1 MAKYRTEKSGDSVTI
16 WSDVDGIGLQFTE
29 GALCQRDLSS
39 IVATETA
46 TKKILSTTRG
56 AKRLLK
62 VQAQLIEYA
71 SKHYPIEFL
80 SNTNNTFQL

>member
-16 WSDVDGIGLQFTE
+16 WSDADGIGLQFTE

-46 TKKILSTTRG
+46 TKRILSSPRG

-62 VQAQLIEYA
+62 VQALLIDFA
-71 SKHYPIEFL
+71 SKHYPIEF
-80 SNTNNTFQL
+80 STT

>member
-1 MAKYRTEKSGDSVTI
+1 MEKYRIEKSGDSVTI

-39 IVATETA
+39 IVTTETA
-46 TKKILSTTRG
+46 TKRILSSPRG

-62 VQAQLIEYA
+62 VQALLIDFA
-71 SKHYPIEFL
+71 SKHYPIEF
-80 SNTNNTFQL
+80 STT